1 MRAARSRRRMPS
13 HSRQST
19 VFRQVDLMVMAIL
32 YDCGHDDFSVFACG
46 TDFGNL
52 ATAVTLV
59 AAPVVA
65 RPAHK
70 AFFTKYRR

>member
-1 MRAARSRRRMPS
+1 
-13 HSRQST
+13 
-19 VFRQVDLMVMAIL
+19 MVMAIL